1 MKDNKLNVRD
11 LINAGLF
18 AILIFIATFIGGMI
32 GFVPTLMPVVPFL
45 QGIISGPVYMLYSTK
60 IKKNGM
66 VFIQTTVMSLV
77 FFAIGHGP
85 WVVLTGV
92 LAGILAEVV
101 LKKGNYNS
109 IRQARLTF
117 VIQSLWG
124 LGNWLPIYLARDS
137 YIKTMIDMGYG
148 EEFAKKMMSVLP
160 NWSLIPIILLGMVGT
175 YIGCSIGI
183 KILKKHFVRAG
194 MAEV

>member
-1 MKDNKLNVRD
+1 MKDKKLNVRD

-18 AILIFIATFIGGMI
+18 AVLIFIATFVGGII
-32 GFVPTLMPVVPFL
+32 GFMPTLMPVVPLL

-60 IKKNGM
+60 IKKTGM
-66 VFIQTTVMSLV
+66 VFIQTTVMSLA
-77 FFAIGHGP
+77 FFAMGHGP

-92 LAGILAEVV
+92 IAGILAEMV
-101 LKKGNYNS
+101 LKKGNYTS
-109 IRQARLTF
+109 VKQARFAF
-117 VIQSLWG
+117 VVQSLWG
-124 LGNWLPIYLARDS
+124 LGNWLPIFFARDS

-148 EEFAKKMMSVLP
+148 EEYAQKMMSVLP
-160 NWSLIPIILLGMVGT
+160 NWSLIPIILLGMIGT

-183 KILKKHFVRAG
+183 KMLRKHFVKAG

>member
-1 MKDNKLNVRD
+1 MKDKKLNVRD

-18 AILIFIATFIGGMI
+18 AILIFIATFVGGMI
-32 GFVPTLMPVVPFL
+32 GFMPTLMPIVPLL

-60 IKKNGM
+60 IKKTGM

-92 LAGILAEVV
+92 GAGILAEAV
-101 LKKGNYNS
+101 LKKGNYTS
-109 IRQARLTF
+109 VKQARF
-117 VIQSLWG
+117 AFIIQSLWG
-124 LGNWLPIYLARDS
+124 LGNWLPIFFARAS

-148 EEFAKKMMSVLP
+148 EEYAQKMMSVLP
-160 NWSLIPIILLGMVGT
+160 NWSLIPIILLGMIGT

-183 KILKKHFVRAG
+183 KMLKKHFVKAG